1 MGEMKAGVLSCYMTL
16 TPSNPFSNNV
26 DPMVILNLPNP
37 IQYADSQPTR
47 SASYIKNTT
56 SEIEPKVFNQ
66 SISLCHSSINKMVV
80 IFKLWSTKP

>member
-1 MGEMKAGVLSCYMTL
+1 MLH
-16 TPSNPFSNNV
+16 
-26 DPMVILNLPNP
+26 LPNP